1 MRTNSVKQYIQKT
14 SETPTSEV
22 VAKGG
27 VSNAQHI
34 VDCVAQWSLD
44 NRVQLNSEKCKEL
57 RISFT
62 KKQSEFHPILVNGNQ
77 LEVVRSAKLLGVIIT
92 SDLSWNEH
100 VNETVK
106 KACKRLCFLV
116 QLKQARLPCRDLFLL
131 YATCIRSI
139 LAYAAPVFFYALP
152 KYLQCELERLQKRAL
167 PIFFLSLSYDEAL
180 SKAGIP
186 TIISYCE
193 DICDKVFNSALGNKD
208 NKLNKLLT
216 EDNEAPYSLRN
227 HGHFVLPKW
236 KRDCFKNTFIS
247 SSCLKYN

>member
-92 SDLSWNEH
+92 SDLSWNDH

-116 QLKQARLPCRDLFLL
+116 QLNPF
-131 YATCIRSI
+131 
-139 LAYAAPVFFYALP
+139 APGDFA
-152 KYLQCELERLQKRAL
+152 EKRVL
-167 PIFFLSLSYDEAL
+167 
-180 SKAGIP
+180 
-186 TIISYCE
+186 
-193 DICDKVFNSALGNKD
+193 
-208 NKLNKLLT
+208 KLVEWFSVT
-216 EDNEAPYSLRN
+216 V
-227 HGHFVLPKW
+227 VL
-236 KRDCFKNTFIS
+236 
-247 SSCLKYN
+247 

>member
-44 NRVQLNSEKCKEL
+44 NRVQLNREKCKEL

-152 KYLQCELERLQKRAL
+152 KYLQCEL
-167 PIFFLSLSYDEAL
+167 
-180 SKAGIP
+180 
-186 TIISYCE
+186 
-193 DICDKVFNSALGNKD
+193 
-208 NKLNKLLT
+208 
-216 EDNEAPYSLRN
+216 
-227 HGHFVLPKW
+227 
-236 KRDCFKNTFIS
+236 
-247 SSCLKYN
+247 